1 MTVTREE
8 AARQLLEIICEADA
22 YAKLHNLNLVALCD
36 GDEPDKFHKV
46 THCTPIMMGEYCV
59 NIFRDLPDEVKDMIS
74 EGPDDQAEEKKPKW
88 SILWGLFTKY

>member
-22 YAKLHNLNLVALCD
+22 YAKLHKLNFVALCD

-46 THCTPIMMGEYCV
+46 LNCAPLMMGEYCI
-59 NIFRDLPDEVKDMIS
+59 NLYQDLPDEVRKMIS
-74 EGPDDQAEEKKPKW
+74 EGPDDEQQDKPKW